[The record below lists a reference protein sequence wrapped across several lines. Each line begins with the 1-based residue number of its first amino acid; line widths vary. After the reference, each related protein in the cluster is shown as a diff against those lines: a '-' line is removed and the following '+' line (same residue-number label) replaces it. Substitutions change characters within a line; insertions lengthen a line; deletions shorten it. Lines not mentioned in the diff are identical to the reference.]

1 MVEILISI
9 FSFYVGYKFGRKAEK
24 WYRNQKGV

>member
-9 FSFYVGYKFGRKAEK
+9 FNFC
-24 WYRNQKGV
+24 